1 MRFKNNRRIIIQRVP
16 KCIIKKCNSG
26 KGISI
31 VIKKQRP
38 RKNNNEDIDKGF
50 KRNRLVAGVRAKTNN
65 INKPTINIGIKGYK
79 IEKNCAIVKK
89 YTKNKTTNVSKCNPK
104 YSSTEEEIYRKDPQ
118 FPGDKVSQTCSIN
131 KH

>member
-1 MRFKNNRRIIIQRVP
+1 MRLKNNRRIKIKRVP
-16 KCIIKKCNSG
+16 KCIIKKYNSG

-89 YTKNKTTNVSKCNPK
+89 HTKDKKHDPK
-104 YSSTEEEIYRKDPQ
+104 YSSTEEGTYRKDPQ
-118 FPGDKVSQTCSIN
+118 FAGSRLYQTYSIN
-131 KH
+131 RH

>member
-1 MRFKNNRRIIIQRVP
+1 MRLKNNRRIKIQRVP
-16 KCIIKKCNSG
+16 KCIIKEYNSG
-26 KGISI
+26 EGISI

-89 YTKNKTTNVSKCNPK
+89 HTKDKNSNLK
-104 YSSTEEEIYRKDPQ
+104 YSSTEEGKYKKDPQ
-118 FPGDKVSQTCSIN
+118 FPGNKFSQTRSQN

>member
-1 MRFKNNRRIIIQRVP
+1 MRLKNNRRIKIKRVP
-16 KCIIKKCNSG
+16 KCIIKKYNSG

-79 IEKNCAIVKK
+79 IEKNAAIVEKH
-89 YTKNKTTNVSKCNPK
+89 KNYKTANVDKRNPK
-104 YSSTEEEIYRKDPQ
+104 DSSTQRGKYRKDPQ
-118 FPGDKVSQTCSIN
+118 FAGRRLYQTYSIN
-131 KH
+131 RH